1 MYCGPQISQVSHVE
15 GVRSACH
22 STGENV
28 IHVHSMEEG
37 ALPMEDRCFQSTRA
51 GDERESLDDG
61 EGAKKWALSRTSK
74 ETSTLNPVKLPGS
87 QKIQLSYF
95 KPPQM
100 FLIW

>member
-37 ALPMEDRCFQSTRA
+37 TLPMEDRCFQSTRV
-51 GDERESLDDG
+51 GDERESLRCWG
-61 EGAKKWALSRTSK
+61 KEQRSGLFPELPKKPAL
-74 ETSTLNPVKLPGS
+74 
-87 QKIQLSYF
+87 
-95 KPPQM
+95 
-100 FLIW
+100 